1 MAEIGLDDYRKLGLA
16 SSKKALIKILG
27 SGELTKA
34 ITIHA
39 HKFSKSAAE
48 KIEKA
53 GGKAVVVGGETAPA
67 AA

>member
-1 MAEIGLDDYRKLGLA
+1 M
-16 SSKKALIKILG
+16 
-27 SGELTKA
+27 
-34 ITIHA
+34 TIHT

-48 KIEKA
+48 KIAKA